1 MEMFKRNQIISCGEN
16 RIADSENSICTGGK
30 VDGLDISGE

>member
-1 MEMFKRNQIISCGEN
+1 MLKRNQIIFDGGEN
-16 RIADSENSICTGGK
+16 RIADSENSISTDGK